1 MKMILAIGL
10 GGAFGAL
17 ARHYMAAWISR
28 LTGHGFPWG
37 IMLVNILGSFLMGL
51 LISYLSHHFNTS
63 PELRAFIVVGLLGG
77 FTTFS
82 TFSLETVLL
91 IERGQLVE
99 AAGYVTGSVVL
110 AVGGLFAGLWL
121 GRIIT

>member
-1 MKMILAIGL
+1 MRMVLAIGL
-10 GGAFGAL
+10 GGALGAVS
-17 ARHYMAAWISR
+17 RHFMAGWISR

-37 IMLVNILGSFLMGL
+37 IMIVNILGSFLMGL
-51 LISYLSHHFNTS
+51 LITYLSHHFDTT
-63 PELRAFIVVGLLGG
+63 PELRAFIAVGVLGG

-82 TFSLETVLL
+82 TFSLETALL
-91 IERGQLVE
+91 IERGQLAE

-110 AVGGLFAGLWL
+110 AIGGLFAGLWL

>member
-1 MKMILAIGL
+1 MILAIGL
-10 GGAFGAL
+10 GGALGAVS
-17 ARHYMAAWISR
+17 RHFLAAWIAR
-28 LTGHGFPWG
+28 ITGHGFPWG
-37 IMLVNILGSFLMGL
+37 IMVVNILGSFIMGL
-51 LISYLSHHFNTS
+51 LITYLSHHFNTT

-91 IERGQLVE
+91 IERGQMAE

-110 AVGGLFAGLWL
+110 AVSGLFAGMWL

>member
-1 MKMILAIGL
+1 MRMILAIGL
-10 GGAFGAL
+10 GGALGAVS
-17 ARHYMAAWISR
+17 RHFLAAWISR

-37 IMLVNILGSFLMGL
+37 IMTVNILGSFLMGL
-51 LISYLSHHFNTS
+51 LITYLSHHFNTT

-91 IERGQLVE
+91 IERGQMAE
-99 AAGYVTGSVVL
+99 AAGYVAGSVML
-110 AVGGLFAGLWL
+110 AVSGLFAGIWL

>member
-1 MKMILAIGL
+1 MILAIGL
-10 GGAFGAL
+10 GGALGAVS
-17 ARHYMAAWISR
+17 RHFLAAWISR

-37 IMLVNILGSFLMGL
+37 IMTVNILGSFLMGL
-51 LISYLSHHFNTS
+51 LITYLSHHFNTT

-91 IERGQLVE
+91 IERGQMAE
-99 AAGYVTGSVVL
+99 AAGYVAGSVML
-110 AVGGLFAGLWL
+110 AVSGLFAGIWL